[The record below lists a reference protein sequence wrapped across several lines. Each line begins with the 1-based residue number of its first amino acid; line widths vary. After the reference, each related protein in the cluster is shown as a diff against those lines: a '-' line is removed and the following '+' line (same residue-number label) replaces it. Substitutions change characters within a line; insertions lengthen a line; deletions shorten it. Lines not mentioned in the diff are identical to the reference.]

1 MARQKKPTYEYIPA
15 RGLYRKR
22 IKDTDGRYVAI
33 TATSPELLEEKVLEA
48 QEQIEQMLLEGQS
61 H

>member
-48 QEQIEQMLLEGQS
+48 
-61 H
+61 